1 MLVSPRSFL
10 ALMVK
15 YVPQSHEIL
24 TPIDGSDVLKR
35 IEQAG
40 RICYKSE
47 DLSTADSHL
56 RFARMIVG
64 REHFSVI
71 EHVNVTV
78 KFITNRG
85 VTHELVRHRTA
96 SYSQESTRYCNYAK
110 GKFDGE
116 ITVIDQQGLFTDPL
130 HYKLWKEAMAEAE
143 RAYLDLV
150 ERGVPPQVARGVLP
164 IDLKSEIIITAN
176 LREWRH
182 IFEMRTSEAAHPN
195 IRSLMKGL
203 LIEFKQKIPVIFDDI
218 D

>member
-1 MLVSPRSFL
+1 
-10 ALMVK
+10 MVK

-24 TPIDGSDVLKR
+24 TAIDGNEVLKR
-35 IEQAG
+35 IEEAG

-47 DLSTADSHL
+47 DMIAADSHI
-56 RFARMIVG
+56 RFAKMIVG

-78 KFITNRG
+78 KFVTNRG

-116 ITVIDQQGLFTDPL
+116 IAVIDQRDLFADPA
-130 HYKLWKEAMAEAE
+130 HYKLWKDAMAEAE
-143 RAYLDLV
+143 RAYMDLI
-150 ERGVPPQVARGVLP
+150 EHGVSPQVARGVLP
-164 IDLKSEIIITAN
+164 TDLKTEIIVTAN

-182 IFEMRTSEAAHPN
+182 ILELRTSEAAHPN
-195 IRSLMKGL
+195 IRALMKGL
-203 LIEFKQKIPVIFDDI
+203 LADFKQKIPVIFDDI
-218 D
+218 E